1 MLKYILP
8 VFFLGLMSYS
18 CSRKVQT
25 NNVGGQLDTLLTAY
39 YEERLMYYPLE
50 ATAIADNRY
59 NDKLPCDIADSYRD
73 TLRDFYNR
81 YLTALDAIDTNGLDA
96 QSKLSFKVFK
106 REMAMQIEGLGFQD
120 NLMPIN
126 QFWGMPLTFAL
137 LGSGGNNQPFHSVK
151 DYDDFLGRI
160 RGYAIWTDTAI
171 ANMKRGMAQGI
182 VPPRIL
188 MERVLPQLKA
198 MLVEKP
204 EASVFYQPITN
215 LPDSLPEAAKKRLT
229 EAYKLAIMNQVVP
242 AYRRLHDFISQDYMQ
257 ACRTSTGI
265 SEVPG
270 GKAFYQYQARFWTTT
285 DLTPDEIFEI
295 GQNEV
300 KRIRSEMERVKDQVG
315 FKGDLKAFFKYIHED
330 PRFRPFKKDTAVIT
344 AYRAIEGRMQPQL
357 KKLFNLVPKARFEVR
372 QTEKFRE
379 ASASAEYN
387 QSAPDG
393 SRPGIFFVPV
403 PDPTKINVVGMEDL
417 FLHEA
422 IPGHH
427 YQTSIQQENESLP
440 KFRRFGWYGAY
451 GEGWALYT
459 ESLGKELGLYSD
471 PYQYFGC
478 LSEEMHRALRLVVD
492 VGMHW
497 KGMTREEAIQLSL
510 DNEAESEAEIT
521 TEIERYM
528 AIPGQAL
535 GYKIG
540 QMKIRE
546 VRAKAEK
553 ELGSKFNIA
562 SFHDAVLIDGCLPL
576 DVFEQKMNT
585 WIQSEKA
592 KN

>member
-1 MLKYILP
+1 MRHFLL
-8 VFFLGLMSYS
+8 FFCV
-18 CSRKVQT
+18 CSLFAAACKPKTQGV
-25 NNVGGQLDTLLTAY
+25 VPKAQLDTLLNRY
-39 YEERLMYYPLE
+39 YEERLVYYPLE

-73 TLRDFYNR
+73 TLKRFYTR
-81 YLTALDAIDTNGLDA
+81 YLMDLDAIDTTALDN
-96 QSKLSFKVFK
+96 QSMLSFKVFK
-106 REMAMQIEGLGFQD
+106 REMAMQIEGLGFHD

-151 DYDDFLGRI
+151 EYDDFLGRI
-160 RGYAIWTDTAI
+160 HSYSIWTDTAI

-204 EASVFYQPITN
+204 EASVFYQPITK
-215 LPDSLPEAAKKRLT
+215 LPDSIPAATKTRLT
-229 EAYKLAIMNQVVP
+229 EAYKLAIMNEVVP
-242 AYRRLHDFISQDYMQ
+242 AYRRLHDFISTEYAP
-257 ACRTSTGI
+257 ACRKSAGI

-270 GKAFYQYQARFWTTT
+270 GKAYYQYQARFWTTT
-285 DLTPDEIFEI
+285 DLTPDQIFEI

-300 KRIRSEMERVKDQVG
+300 KRIHSEMEQVKNQVG

-330 PRFRPFKKDTAVIT
+330 PKFRPFTKDTAVIA

-403 PDPTKINVVGMEDL
+403 PDPTKVNVVGMEDL

-427 YQTSIQQENESLP
+427 YQTSIQQENEALP

-459 ESLGKELGLYSD
+459 ESLGKELGLYTD

-497 KGMTREEAIQLSL
+497 KGMTREEAIQISL
-510 DNEAESEAEIT
+510 ENEAESEADIT

-546 VRAKAEK
+546 VRARAEK
-553 ELGSKFNIA
+553 QLGSKFNIA
-562 SFHDAVLIDGCLPL
+562 AFHDAVLIDGCLPL
-576 DVFEQKMNT
+576 DVFEQKMNS
-585 WIQSEKA
+585 WIQAEKV